1 MKRPMKLTTA
11 LPREL
16 RAELGIRDTYGEKKN
31 RRNGPASR
39 KERRRE
45 ERSAGRKPQVQQRPA
60 WEKNAMRYEEEDDE
74 DEDEN
79 MLDEG
84 DESDETPPA
93 KSKSKATKPEQKQPK
108 SILKKN
114 KPVEQSD
121 GSDDDED
128 NINLD
133 EDEDED
139 EPAPRKVSKAVQDQ
153 LDEDDAE
160 IAALEKRLGL
170 KKGKKLPQSFQDDGL
185 DDLLGDLGDGSE
197 DEGKKRKREADEWLQ
212 SKRRKAQGLQ
222 QAEPEGDDDEDD
234 SDLASDEEADLLD
247 DDDDGEMDDDAAEG
261 EDSEFDG
268 FDEEEEKPAPK
279 KKENPYVAPVP
290 QESQPAKYIPPS
302 LRAASNSEDES
313 LIRLRRQAQGQLN
326 KLSEANLISILAEF
340 EKLYREY
347 PRQNVTSTIISLLMG
362 LICERSALQDTFMIL
377 HAGFIAA
384 LYKVMGMD
392 FGAELVQKIVQT
404 LDSQGDERGKFEGK
418 EHLNLIS
425 LISQLYNF
433 HVIGHALVFD
443 YIRIYVQDITEDN
456 TELLLKIIRNSG
468 PQLRQ
473 DDPSSLKDIVLLI
486 QPAIAKAGE
495 QSLSVRTKFMIDTI
509 TDLKNNKVKT
519 VGSSISTEH
528 ITKMRKILGSL
539 NNTRVIRASEPINI
553 SREDIH
559 NSAKKGKWW
568 LVGASWRE
576 DPLETARKELSSL
589 PGAQTTQTQVQEDED
604 ESEAEPDL
612 ASIAKSHRMNTDV
625 RRSIFVAIMSATDF
639 QDAHVRLLK
648 LRLKRAQE
656 YEIPRVLTHC
666 IMEEDAY
673 NPYYTLIARR
683 VCGDLGR
690 RLKISFMY
698 TLWNIL
704 RRMGEKG
711 DFDDEDGMSDD
722 EGDESTQLPLKSIV
736 NIAKMYGSLIADNT
750 LTLSIL
756 KTLNFA
762 YLQSKAKTF
771 VELLIISIIQQ
782 SQKSKRNK
790 NTESKSKKEDDEGR
804 DEKALMD
811 IFMRVQDT
819 PQIVKGLIY
828 FIRKVVAKTDIVPE
842 KELKVVKWGCRVALD
857 ALKVISSKDGVVG

>member
-16 RAELGIRDTYGEKKN
+16 RAELGIKDTYGEKKN

-45 ERSAGRKPQVQQRPA
+45 ERNGGRKPQVQQRPA
-60 WEKNAMRYEEEDDE
+60 WKKNARRYEEDD
-74 DEDEN
+74 DDDDEN

-84 DESDETPPA
+84 HESDEALPA
-93 KSKSKATKPEQKQPK
+93 KSKSKATQSEQRPK
-108 SILKKN
+108 SILKKSQ
-114 KPVEQSD
+114 PVKESD
-121 GSDDDED
+121 ESDDDED
-128 NINLD
+128 IDLD
-133 EDEDED
+133 EDEDEA

-185 DDLLGDLGDGSE
+185 DDLLGDLVGGPE

-222 QAEPEGDDDEDD
+222 QAQPEGEDDEDD
-234 SDLASDEEADLLD
+234 SDTGSDEEADLLD
-247 DDDDGEMDDDAAEG
+247 EDDDEELDDEDAAEDG

-279 KKENPYVAPVP
+279 KKENPYVAPVQ

-313 LIRLRRQAQGQLN
+313 LTRLRRQAQGQLN

-347 PRQNVTSTIISLLMG
+347 PRQNVTSTLISLLMG

-456 TELLLKIIRNSG
+456 TELLLKIIRSM
-468 PQLRQ
+468 PTPLR
-473 DDPSSLKDIVLLI
+473 
-486 QPAIAKAGE
+486 
-495 QSLSVRTKFMIDTI
+495 
-509 TDLKNNKVKT
+509 
-519 VGSSISTEH
+519 
-528 ITKMRKILGSL
+528 IL
-539 NNTRVIRASEPINI
+539 
-553 SREDIH
+553 
-559 NSAKKGKWW
+559 
-568 LVGASWRE
+568 
-576 DPLETARKELSSL
+576 
-589 PGAQTTQTQVQEDED
+589 
-604 ESEAEPDL
+604 
-612 ASIAKSHRMNTDV
+612 
-625 RRSIFVAIMSATDF
+625 
-639 QDAHVRLLK
+639 
-648 LRLKRAQE
+648 
-656 YEIPRVLTHC
+656 
-666 IMEEDAY
+666 
-673 NPYYTLIARR
+673 
-683 VCGDLGR
+683 
-690 RLKISFMY
+690 
-698 TLWNIL
+698 
-704 RRMGEKG
+704 
-711 DFDDEDGMSDD
+711 
-722 EGDESTQLPLKSIV
+722 
-736 NIAKMYGSLIADNT
+736 
-750 LTLSIL
+750 
-756 KTLNFA
+756 
-762 YLQSKAKTF
+762 
-771 VELLIISIIQQ
+771 
-782 SQKSKRNK
+782 
-790 NTESKSKKEDDEGR
+790 
-804 DEKALMD
+804 
-811 IFMRVQDT
+811 
-819 PQIVKGLIY
+819 
-828 FIRKVVAKTDIVPE
+828 
-842 KELKVVKWGCRVALD
+842 
-857 ALKVISSKDGVVG
+857 